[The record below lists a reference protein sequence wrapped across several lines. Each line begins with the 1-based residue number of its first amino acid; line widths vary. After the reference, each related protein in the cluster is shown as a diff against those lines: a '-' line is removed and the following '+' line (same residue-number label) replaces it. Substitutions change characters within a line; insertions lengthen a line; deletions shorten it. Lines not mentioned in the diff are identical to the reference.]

1 MSAEEFENE
10 FFKSLAAVIES
21 GEFAVTQARELTP
34 KQKAIQ
40 DLETCRK
47 LECAIKQ
54 RLQERYQEEGGI
66 GHATLHDTTNMTY
79 ASQDFVE
86 QLIKGETNE

>member
-1 MSAEEFENE
+1 MSAEEFESE
-10 FFKSLAAVIES
+10 FFKSLSAVIETGGS
-21 GEFAVTQARELTP
+21 ELSQARELSP

-40 DLETCRK
+40 DLTTCRK

-54 RLQERYQEEGGI
+54 RIQERYQEEGGI

-86 QLIKGETNE
+86 QLIKGEQ